1 MVLLFNATQQCFSY
15 ILAVSF
21 IGGGNQSTRRK
32 PPQVIEKLLSHN
44 VVSST
49 PRHERDSNSQF

>member
-1 MVLLFNATQQCFSY
+1 V
-15 ILAVSF
+15 AVIF

-32 PPQVIEKLLSHN
+32 PPTSRKSLTKLSHN

-49 PRHERDSNSQF
+49 PDSLQLKKNKILSQKIWKTT